1 VLGAQ
6 MRAENVGMRK
16 ASERLGFTITP
27 GSTDTIVR
35 AEMQL

>member
-1 VLGAQ
+1 VIGAQ
-6 MRAENVGMRK
+6 MRTENTWMRK

-27 GSTDTIVR
+27 GSTDVVVR